1 MLLEEYNFKREVL
14 DDPGPVLVSFFA
26 PGNAA
31 CDALRPVI
39 EALARD
45 FKVCTV
51 NADSNPKLAAK
62 FDVSSVPLLLIF
74 HGGNVVRWYERPPD
88 EAGVRAALTALAGG

>member
-1 MLLEEYNFKREVL
+1 MLFEEYNFKREVL
-14 DDPGPVLVSFFA
+14 DDSGPVLVSFYS

-31 CDALRPVI
+31 CAELRPVI

-62 FDVSSVPLLLIF
+62 FDVSAVPLLLIF
-74 HGGNVVRWYERPPD
+74 HGGKVVRWFERPPD
-88 EAGVRAALTALAGG
+88 EARVRSALEALAGG